1 MVQILSERKYLHL
14 HDLPQHL
21 TKAVARHPAARY
33 PLRAMKRNLW
43 LTMVTCLVYCLD
55 QELWKAIEYLKEQV
69 KVLKEQQEKD
79 KRILLDNHQRMRPA
93 AKAKQLTREL
103 LEQTTV
109 LFTPET
115 ILSWYRRLIAQ
126 KYDGSQNCKN
136 PGRPKI
142 SQEIIDLVIRFK
154 QENPRW
160 GYTRIRDYLVY
171 LRHKIGET
179 TVKNILLEH
188 GYDPE
193 PDLTRKTAW
202 KEFLKSH
209 WNVLAACDLFSIEL
223 FVKGKLVRYMVL
235 FAIDVATRKVE
246 ILGVH
251 AQPNG
256 PWMEQIAR
264 NVSSEG
270 GFLTGKKYLIHDR
283 DSLYT
288 DKFDSILKAS
298 GVEAVKLPPRG
309 AVREVRPRGVSR
321 SPYSLLRRTTA
332 IRSVRIPPILSS
344 REDSPRSPQDHRAA
358 A

>member
-1 MVQILSERKYLHL
+1 
-14 HDLPQHL
+14 
-21 TKAVARHPAARY
+21 
-33 PLRAMKRNLW
+33 MKRHLW
-43 LTMVTCLVYCLD
+43 LTLVTCLAYCLD

-79 KRILLDNHQRMRPA
+79 KRILLDNHQRMRLA

-126 KYDGSQNCKN
+126 KYDGSQNCKH

-142 SQEIIDLVIRFK
+142 SREIIDLVIRFK
-154 QENPRW
+154 KENPRW

-171 LRHKIGET
+171 LGHKIGET
-179 TVKNILLEH
+179 TVKNILLEN

-193 PDLTRKTAW
+193 PDLTRKTTW

-209 WNVLAACDLFSIEL
+209 WHVLAACDLFSIEL
-223 FVKGKLVRYMVL
+223 FVKGKLVRYMVF
-235 FAIDVATRKVE
+235 FALHVATRKVE
-246 ILGVH
+246 ILGVDV
-251 AQPNG
+251 QPNG

-264 NVSSEG
+264 NASGEG
-270 GFLTGKKYLIHDR
+270 GFLAGKKYLIHDR

-288 DKFDSILKAS
+288 EKFDCILKGA
-298 GVEAVKLPPRG
+298 GVEAVKLPPR
-309 AVREVRPRGVSR
+309 
-321 SPYSLLRRTTA
+321 SPNLNPHAERFV
-332 IRSVRIPPILSS
+332 RSVRDECLDYLILSS
-344 REDSPRSPQDHRAA
+344 EEQLRYVLAEYLAYYHHERIHQGLHKIIEPQHEGHQGEIICIERLGGLLKSYHRKAA
-358 A
+358 

>member
-1 MVQILSERKYLHL
+1 
-14 HDLPQHL
+14 
-21 TKAVARHPAARY
+21 
-33 PLRAMKRNLW
+33 
-43 LTMVTCLVYCLD
+43 
-55 QELWKAIEYLKEQV
+55 
-69 KVLKEQQEKD
+69 
-79 KRILLDNHQRMRPA
+79 MRLA

-109 LFTPET
+109 LFTPDT
-115 ILSWYRRLIAQ
+115 VMAWYRKLIAQ
-126 KYDGSQNCKN
+126 KYDGSKNCKH

-171 LRHKIGET
+171 LGHKIGET
-179 TVKNILLEH
+179 TVKNILLEN

-193 PDLTRKTAW
+193 PDLTRKTTW

-223 FVKGKLVRYMVL
+223 FVKGKLVRYMVF
-235 FAIDVATRKVE
+235 FALHVATRKVE
-246 ILGVH
+246 ILGVD

-264 NVSSEG
+264 NVSGEG

-283 DSLYT
+283 DPLYT
-288 DKFDSILKAS
+288 EKFDSILKAA
-298 GVEAVKLPPRG
+298 GVEACETATAQSEFESPRG
-309 AVREVRPRGVSR
+309 TLREVRPRGVSR
-321 SPYSLLRRTTA
+321 SSYPLVRRTTA
-332 IRSVRIPPILSS
+332 LRPVRVPPVLSP
-344 REDSPRSPQDHRAA
+344 RADSPGPPQDHRAPA
-358 A
+358 